1 MEWIKSGRLVE
12 QECRQINR
20 RQLWKTGLQDRMINS
35 EKKKQK
41 TSGWG
46 KCGEE
51 KRRGE
56 KIQSR
61 NSKQHFQKAEH
72 K

>member
-12 QECRQINR
+12 QKCRQTNR

-41 TSGWG
+41 RSGWR
-46 KCGEE
+46 ENVE
-51 KRRGE
+51 RRGE